1 MCQGITD
8 GRLPIIHYSFK
19 RQLVLTEVLPN
30 KTAVEMSLKK
40 QVLQMVMLAV
50 AGVFLAPDVCLGL
63 KIGAF
68 NVQVLGQTKIMNFE
82 VVNTLVK
89 V

>member
-1 MCQGITD
+1 
-8 GRLPIIHYSFK
+8 
-19 RQLVLTEVLPN
+19 
-30 KTAVEMSLKK
+30 
-40 QVLQMVMLAV
+40 MVMLAV
-50 AGVFLAPDVCLGL
+50 TGVFLAPDVCLGL